1 MNRIPLTAAYVK
13 HTLLVLFCMA
23 SPIASAA
30 SQRQTHEQDAPKDAS
45 THGVR
50 GILRS
55 AHAPVVVARNRDD
68 DNAQKTPPASMLL
81 TANSK
86 ALGYYTFEPHA
97 TGSRYLQAQV
107 QAFPDQDATDR
118 PRSDRSLRNDITTF
132 ASTVATP
139 APDAAPV
146 ALTALGLIGVAWRAR
161 LKSRPNPGAKAPG

>member
-23 SPIASAA
+23 SQIASAV
-30 SQRQTHEQDAPKDAS
+30 SQRQTHEQDAPKDTS
-45 THGVR
+45 THGAQ
-50 GILRS
+50 GIMPS
-55 AHAPVVVARNRDD
+55 AHDHVVARNRDED
-68 DNAQKTPPASMLL
+68 DVRKFSPVSILL

-86 ALGYYTFEPHA
+86 APGYYTFEPHA

-146 ALTALGLIGVAWRAR
+146 ALTALGLIGVVWRAR
-161 LKSRPNPGAKAPG
+161 LKSLQDPGAKASG